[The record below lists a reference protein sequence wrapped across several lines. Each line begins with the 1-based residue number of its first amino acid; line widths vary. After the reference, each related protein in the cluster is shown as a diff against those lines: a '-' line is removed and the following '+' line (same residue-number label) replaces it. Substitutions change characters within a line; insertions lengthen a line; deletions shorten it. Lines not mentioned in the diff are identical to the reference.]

1 VQGAFSP
8 IEIGTACVGQRDGHH
23 LINRPDRPARL
34 IEMGSHAETENGEY
48 SDIDMIFVARDG
60 VESYFHKNGDPY

>member
-1 VQGAFSP
+1 
-8 IEIGTACVGQRDGHH
+8 
-23 LINRPDRPARL
+23 
-34 IEMGSHAETENGEY
+34 MGSHAETENGEY